1 VWIGLLYMGFRA
13 PYPFWF
19 CMRKIVVTSDAP
31 KAVGPYS
38 QAVLV
43 GDTLYCSG
51 QIPLDPATGEVVF
64 GGVREAAHRV
74 FLNLGAVLRASE
86 MGFSDVAKVTIF
98 ITDLSKFGEL
108 NEVYASY
115 FSEPY
120 PARSTVQVSA
130 LPRGVQVEVEAVA
143 VRNREAG
150 V

>member
-1 VWIGLLYMGFRA
+1 
-13 PYPFWF
+13 
-19 CMRKIVVTSDAP
+19 
-31 KAVGPYS
+31 
-38 QAVLV
+38 
-43 GDTLYCSG
+43 
-51 QIPLDPATGEVVF
+51 
-64 GGVREAAHRV
+64 
-74 FLNLGAVLRASE
+74 

>member
-1 VWIGLLYMGFRA
+1 
-13 PYPFWF
+13 
-19 CMRKIVVTSDAP
+19 
-31 KAVGPYS
+31 
-38 QAVLV
+38 
-43 GDTLYCSG
+43 
-51 QIPLDPATGEVVF
+51 
-64 GGVREAAHRV
+64 
-74 FLNLGAVLRASE
+74 
-86 MGFSDVAKVTIF
+86 
-98 ITDLSKFGEL
+98 LSKFGEL